1 MKWHGISIYNN
12 NDFQFTLPRIFTNG
26 NWYIAIPYIYTNNAW
41 KIIGEACIQMIP
53 FIDSNNSPI
62 YVNGEPF
69 LVRSLLGGARLKD
82 SDNNEI
88 IDINNIPLFVEYRG
102 E

>member
-1 MKWHGISIYNN
+1 
-12 NDFQFTLPRIFTNG
+12 
-26 NWYIAIPYIYTNNAW
+26 
-41 KIIGEACIQMIP
+41 MIP